1 MTGLLWY
8 LCGTLVLALALFF
21 PMRNIIWVLSV
32 RRLERK
38 TEQTLDETERQA
50 QLQRA
55 GFIAV
60 LVAVLFSAMFNFT
73 IFGIPGR
80 G

>member
-1 MTGLLWY
+1 VTGLLFY
-8 LCGTLVLALALFF
+8 IGGTCVLALALFF

-38 TEQTLDETERQA
+38 SAIQLDDGERRA

-60 LVAVLFSAMFNFT
+60 LVAVIFSAMFNYAF
-73 IFGIPGR
+73 FGIAGD
-80 G
+80 